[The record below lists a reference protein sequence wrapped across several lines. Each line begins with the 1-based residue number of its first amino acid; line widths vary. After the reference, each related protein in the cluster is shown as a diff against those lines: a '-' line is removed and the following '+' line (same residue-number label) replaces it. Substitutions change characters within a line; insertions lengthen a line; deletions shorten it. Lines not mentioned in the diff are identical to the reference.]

1 MDSRRQNDVLN
12 KYFHFEGFWDFEV
25 DFKGETIYLV
35 SFEAFAVCRIPE
47 QGDAVV

>member
-12 KYFHFEGFWDFEV
+12 KYFHFEGFWALKWILKDQ
-25 DFKGETIYLV
+25 TNYLV
-35 SFEAFAVCRIPE
+35 SFVAFAVCKIPE